1 MHGAIDK
8 HRPTRTMLNARVLCS
23 LFFVERGVYLRCCFY
38 LAIISGYLS
47 VFRYT
52 VMPLYRFATFIRFS
66 ALRCPAELVSCARD
80 FYERE
85 YFVSCV
91 RIVSGRRL
99 YRAAYT
105 SLV

>member
-1 MHGAIDK
+1 M
-8 HRPTRTMLNARVLCS
+8 RVFCARS
-23 LFFVERGVYLRCCFY
+23 FSERGVYLRCCSY
-38 LAIISGYLS
+38 LAISGYLS

-52 VMPLYRFATFIRFS
+52 VIPLYRFATFIIRFS

-91 RIVSGRRL
+91 RIVSEQRL
-99 YRAAYT
+99 IRAALFVFFPQLY
-105 SLV
+105 VG